1 VTPCVLGARYEGMV
15 TSIEC
20 SDGWSPRGVE
30 TDIPTSERLDDGGG
44 GVSSEGVKR
53 GMVLIR
59 SPEKNDSVGRRKDVS
74 PDVSCSGMEP
84 TDGEGARMD
93 DSYVPL
99 DPRPQ
104 LCRLDSAQEGV
115 RYEDVDVSKVSGML
129 LSSDGAS
136 HVVDGGPE
144 PIGEISAR
152 LRNPNPGLL
161 RISLERVSRDG
172 PARVVPVPVPV
183 PPVPLGV
190 QRTVPVLPAAAVG
203 VDGPLLPPVSVSLPL
218 SLPISFNSPIGG
230 TNTVLR
236 LPLLPFLPTE
246 GAQSTESMVK
256 MLAVRAGIV
265 SR

>member
-1 VTPCVLGARYEGMV
+1 VLNKLVVASSSSGGVVSGRNPAADSSSDCVSTGRALPIDDDDSLGK
-15 TSIEC
+15 
-20 SDGWSPRGVE
+20 SD
-30 TDIPTSERLDDGGG
+30 TSERLDDGGG

-53 GMVLIR
+53 GMVLMR
-59 SPEKNDSVGRRKDVS
+59 FPEENNSVRRRKDVS

-104 LCRLDSAQEGV
+104 LCRLDSAREGGV

-129 LSSDGAS
+129 LSSDGAC

-144 PIGEISAR
+144 PIGEPSAR

-190 QRTVPVLPAAAVG
+190 
-203 VDGPLLPPVSVSLPL
+203 
-218 SLPISFNSPIGG
+218 
-230 TNTVLR
+230 
-236 LPLLPFLPTE
+236 
-246 GAQSTESMVK
+246 
-256 MLAVRAGIV
+256 
-265 SR
+265 